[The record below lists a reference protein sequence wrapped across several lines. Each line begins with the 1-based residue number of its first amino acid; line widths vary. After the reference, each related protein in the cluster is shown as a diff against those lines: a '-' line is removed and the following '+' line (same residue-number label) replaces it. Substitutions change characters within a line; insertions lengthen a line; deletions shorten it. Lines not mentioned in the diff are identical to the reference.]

1 MPRYAALLRAI
12 NLGATRKVPM
22 PRLRELLE
30 ADGFTDVAT
39 HVNSGNVVLA
49 SPDPAAKV
57 AARIAALLLD
67 EFGFE
72 VPTIVRTKA
81 QLAKVVATD
90 PIPGAADDPKRYQ
103 VTFLERKLPASTWA
117 DVDPHAWG
125 DSTFVATATEL
136 YTYTPGGIHAD
147 KLLRALGAAHK
158 DTPGTARNWSTVL
171 KLVDMLD
178 APHT

>member
-39 HVNSGNVVLA
+39 HVNSGNVVLGA
-49 SPDPAAKV
+49 TGAA
-57 AARIAALLLD
+57 AAVESRIAQLLRD
-67 EFGFE
+67 EFGFD
-72 VPTIVRTKA
+72 VPTIVRTRT

-125 DSTFVATATEL
+125 DSTFVATPSEL
-136 YTYTPGGIHAD
+136 FTYTPGGIHAD
-147 KLLRALGAAHK
+147 RMLRALGKAHK

-178 APHT
+178 A

>member
-1 MPRYAALLRAI
+1 MPRYAVLLRAI

-39 HVNSGNVVLA
+39 HVNSGNVVLE
-49 SPDPAAKV
+49 SPDSAAKV
-57 AARIAALLLD
+57 AARVAELLHA

-90 PIPGAADDPKRYQ
+90 PIPGAADDPKCYQ
-103 VTFLERKLPASTWA
+103 VTFLDRKLPASTWS

-125 DSTFVATATEL
+125 DSTYVAIPTEL
-136 YTYTPGGIHAD
+136 FTYTPGGIHAD
-147 KLLRALGAAHK
+147 AMLRALGKAHR
-158 DTPGTARNWSTVL
+158 DTPGTARNWSTVQ

-178 APHT
+178 AS